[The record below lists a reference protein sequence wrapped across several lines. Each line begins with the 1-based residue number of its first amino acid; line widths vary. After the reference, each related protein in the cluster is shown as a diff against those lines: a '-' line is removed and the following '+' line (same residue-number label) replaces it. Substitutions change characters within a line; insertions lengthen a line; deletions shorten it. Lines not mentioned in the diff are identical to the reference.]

1 MRWSRLCKPWYPLP
15 SPPLTLITVLT
26 FVPVSVLVSIR
37 NLYPVAAAC
46 CICCCC
52 CCYSCLLFSLF
63 VSCVSVCGYMCVCE
77 CKLCVCVCVISCG
90 CFAAGGGKLKTVCL
104 LLLGSCWFCSISVLF
119 PVVIIVYVLWIV
131 AIVLFWLK
139 YLNWYEMKGKFFYF
153 VHETRVFFLTF
164 GLSNT
169 RSTRVMVCH
178 MSLIASIV
186 CLLWSLCSHLLGYV
200 FGCYLSSR
208 RWCFDCLVLEID
220 LFSTSSLTWFLFWT
234 SKFTYLHMC
243 VLWFCF
249 WWFVSI
255 SSTCI

>member
-1 MRWSRLCKPWYPLP
+1 MWVCVDICVY
-15 SPPLTLITVLT
+15 
-26 FVPVSVLVSIR
+26 VSVS
-37 NLYPVAAAC
+37 
-46 CICCCC
+46 
-52 CCYSCLLFSLF
+52 
-63 VSCVSVCGYMCVCE
+63 
-77 CKLCVCVCVISCG
+77 CVCVISCG

-139 YLNWYEMKGKFFYF
+139 YLNWYEMKGKFFCF
-153 VHETRVFFLTF
+153 VHETRVFFLPLFGFRYSGTATD
-164 GLSNT
+164 GLSKT